1 MLHRLDDGPLDF
13 IGDLLFAP
21 VLELCAGC
29 ELAHKVGAM
38 AAEPLVWVTS
48 GRMQATQFQLD
59 PLGVRGVSLCVLAVK
74 RGIVAEQFP
83 LTLVPPAERCRS
95 CLQLRGPI
103 CSRPRGCQ
111 REIVALS
118 PDERQPS

>member
-38 AAEPLVWVTS
+38 APEPLVWVTS
-48 GRMQATQFQLD
+48 GRMQATQFQLGSARR
-59 PLGVRGVSLCVLAVK
+59 PRRVALRPSGETRHRGGAVPAHACPAS
-74 RGIVAEQFP
+74 RALP
-83 LTLVPPAERCRS
+83 LVPPAPWAD
-95 CLQLRGPI
+95 L
-103 CSRPRGCQ
+103 
-111 REIVALS
+111 
-118 PDERQPS
+118 QPSKGLSA